1 MTGLEPGIAAA
12 LIGGLGS
19 AGIAAMGSKKKDK
32 APEPSAIPTAPE
44 PLPVAPTVSGEADKM
59 ANFARDAEKRRA
71 KYRNG
76 AGANVLTGS
85 LGVTG
90 ATPTSRTTLLGG

>member
-1 MTGLEPGIAAA
+1 M
-12 LIGGLGS
+12 S
-19 AGIAAMGSKKKDK
+19 RKKEKT
-32 APEPSAIPTAPE
+32 PEPSAIPTAPE
-44 PLPVAPTVSGEADKM
+44 PLPVAPTVSGESDKM

-71 KYRNG
+71 KSRKG

-90 ATPTSRTTLLGG
+90 ATPTARTTLLGG

>member
-19 AGIAAMGSKKKDK
+19 AGIAAMGKKKEK

-44 PLPVAPTVSGEADKM
+44 PMPVAPTVSGEADKM

-71 KYRNG
+71 KSRKG

-90 ATPTSRTTLLGG
+90 VTPTARTTLLGG